1 MELATNMSATS
12 SDTSNNNNN
21 NNNTSGSLV
30 VQASKTMSSMAA
42 VAKVVVKNQRAE
54 KSSAGSGSG
63 SSGKSTR
70 WDSLR
75 QSIMADTST
84 MKYETENLEAALDP
98 LKIGDELVLG
108 AKVLNMKGFLHGD
121 LASNRVGVQQSDVS
135 FVCFVFT
142 YIYIYIYV

>member
-1 MELATNMSATS
+1 MELATNTTATS
-12 SDTSNNNNN
+12 SDTSNNNNSN
-21 NNNTSGSLV
+21 NTTSGSLAV
-30 VQASKTMSSMAA
+30 PPSKTMSSMAA
-42 VAKVVVKNQRAE
+42 VAKVVVKNQREE

-63 SSGKSTR
+63 SGKSTR

-142 YIYIYIYV
+142 YIYIYMYE